1 LINWNIVTMTNWQ
14 PNLEGRAAPRYQAI
28 SDSLADDISTG
39 TLKPGDR
46 LPPQRDL
53 AWRLGVTVGTVTR
66 AYAEAERRGL
76 VSGEVG
82 RGTYVRRL
90 NSHPESLDLSDEIMD
105 SNFVHLA
112 NAFPAPIGITPFRDV
127 LSELSQDPKLVPL
140 LGYLPSGGLKEHRA
154 AAAAWLQRSGVKT
167 SQEQVAITVGAQQ
180 ATVVALSA
188 ITRPGDRLLVENQT
202 WPGIMA
208 IADHLNLRLE
218 GLAMDE
224 YGLLPEALET
234 ACRSND
240 AKALYTIPTLQN
252 PTNTIMPLER
262 REQIAEVTRKH
273 DIQIVEDDV
282 FGLLAENPPPPI
294 QTLAPDRTFFVTGLA
309 KTLAPGLRTGF
320 IAWPEDATPRIARSI
335 RAFSWMS
342 PPLTSEM
349 AARLIQNGCAD
360 QVLTALK
367 HEGEARRKVTLDR
380 LSAFEVDC
388 PEGAIFAWLHLP
400 EPWRSSEFAEQARK
414 KGVLIKAAE
423 TFNTGRE
430 IVCHAVRL
438 CFGQPR
444 DHENLNRGLTILC
457 DLLREGPLANLEAT
471 I

>member
-1 LINWNIVTMTNWQ
+1 MTTWQ
-14 PNLEGRAAPRYQAI
+14 PNLEGRTAPRYQAI

-90 NSHPESLDLSDEIMD
+90 NSDPETLELSDEIMD
-105 SNFVHLA
+105 PNFIHFA
-112 NAFPAPIGITPFRDV
+112 NAFPTPIGMTPFRET

-154 AAAAWLQRSGVKT
+154 AAAAWLRRSKVDT
-167 SQEQVAITVGAQQ
+167 MPEQVAITVGAQQ

-188 ITRPGDRLLVENQT
+188 VTRPGDRLLVENQT
-202 WPGIMA
+202 WPGILA

-218 GLAMDE
+218 GVAMDE
-224 YGLLPEALET
+224 NGLLPDALEA

-262 REQIAEVTRKH
+262 RRQIAEVARQN

-282 FGLLAENPPPPI
+282 FGLLADDPPPPI
-294 QTLAPDRTFFVTGLA
+294 QTLAPERTFFVTGLA

-320 IAWPEDATPRIARSI
+320 IAWPKDAAPRVARSI

-342 PPLTSEM
+342 PPLTSEI
-349 AARLIQNGCAD
+349 AARLIQSGRANE
-360 QVLTALK
+360 VLAALK
-367 HEGEARRKVTLDR
+367 QEGEARRQIVLDR
-380 LSAFEVDC
+380 LSGFVVDC
-388 PEGAIFAWLHLP
+388 PKGAIFAWLHLP
-400 EPWRSSEFAEQARK
+400 EPWRSSEFVEQARK
-414 KGVLIKAAE
+414 NGVLVKPAE

-430 IVCHAVRL
+430 IVSHAVRL

-444 DHENLNRGLTILC
+444 DHDTLIRGLGILC
-457 DLLREGPLANLEAT
+457 DLLRDGPLANLEAT